1 MQDDAELVKIRR
13 SDDVQGFFSG
23 VRKMFRTVDISV
35 RVALGVFAALF
46 VFAAAV
52 QLNDADPWTWVAAYG
67 VAALLCGVVA
77 AGVRV
82 PVGVSVGV
90 FAVALVW
97 SGYLAW
103 LVFVAGDARAMY
115 PDETANPG
123 LLDLEEARE
132 MFGLL
137 LVAVAAGLAAVR
149 QVMGHR
155 S

>member
-1 MQDDAELVKIRR
+1 VELGGSEVSQTI
-13 SDDVQGFFSG
+13 DV
-23 VRKMFRTVDISV
+23 VL

-67 VAALLCGVVA
+67 VAALICGVAA

-82 PVGVSVGV
+82 PVGVSVS
-90 FAVALVW
+90 VALSALAW

-103 LVFVAGDARAMY
+103 VVFVAGNAQAMY
-115 PDETANPG
+115 PEETANPG

-149 QVMGHR
+149 ERVTQHL